1 MCLRVALLPHDVTAT
16 GGEASELN
24 GNNGRRRSER
34 SRKSSSVKKY
44 TVCASSEDTLAL
56 LKLKIYQEIPSAI
69 PNLQVLFV
77 RSEQLVGQN
86 KTLQQLRYH

>member
-1 MCLRVALLPHDVTAT
+1 MTAT
-16 GGEASELN
+16 GGESSDTKSN
-24 GNNGRRRSER
+24 SSSRRRSER
-34 SRKSSSVKKY
+34 SRKSSGVKKY

-77 RSEQLVGQN
+77 RNEQLVGHK
-86 KTLQQLRYH
+86 KTLQQLRWASCMDKVLL